1 MVLYHANGRVVQAHE
16 DYLEQQAHSIAR
28 KCDYV
33 DQIDVYKQRNAVKS
47 ADEVQII
54 IDGQKYMT
62 LYCERAG
69 DSEILEKFR
78 QTNEYKIPTTVDRRT
93 LVACSTFAQEY
104 FTHNLGSNDLILPV
118 CYPKWREHG
127 SHSQNSESEN
137 CDKEAIVDNKV
148 DRQMAF
154 IRPKEIEEYIV
165 PWVKRM
171 QEKFD
176 KAKAS
181 HSEPSR
187 GSTTPF
193 KRTRLADSLVSRS
206 DPPVVMDIPEPLV
219 DKIHLYNAM
228 LQLGLPK
235 FVQLPL
241 IDVLVLQM
249 YRTKLEACELDTLE
263 HTIGRFY
270 SRGVAVLDPVLNHF
284 IGTYSFRSL
293 GDRAKPEPSGHSA
306 RLVDNTDAAGKELAK
321 GTTEEASTESEAID
335 TTNEEQANSTTTKAH
350 NNEPNPEPEKWKK
363 KRRYLQYCDFDA
375 KRKDYI
381 HDTYIL
387 PPELPVLGHTIK
399 HWSGVRQNQSTAAA
413 HTGFPLNIGKYKK
426 FIRRNSTDAIDE
438 DDWFEEETNRLIGQ
452 TEYQEH
458 GPGKEKQ

>member
-1 MVLYHANGRVVQAHE
+1 MVLYHTNGRVVQAHE

-47 ADEVQII
+47 VDEVQII

-93 LVACSTFAQEY
+93 LVACSTFAEEY
-104 FTHNLGSNDLILPV
+104 FTYNPWENDLHLPV
-118 CYPKWREHG
+118 CYPKWRERG
-127 SHSQNSESEN
+127 SHSRNSESEN
-137 CDKEAIVDNKV
+137 SDQEDDKL

-154 IRPKEIEEYIV
+154 IRREEIENYVI
-165 PWVKRM
+165 PWLKRM
-171 QEKFD
+171 QEKFG
-176 KAKAS
+176 KAEAS
-181 HSEPSR
+181 HSEPPR
-187 GSTTPF
+187 GSTTPL
-193 KRTRLADSLVSRS
+193 KRTRLAQSLVSWS
-206 DPPVVMDIPEPLV
+206 DQSVVMGIPERLV

-249 YRTKLEACELDTLE
+249 YRTKLEACELDALE

-293 GDRAKPEPSGHSA
+293 GDRTKPEPSGHSA
-306 RLVDNTDAAGKELAK
+306 ILADDTDAAGKELAK
-321 GTTEEASTESEAID
+321 GTTEENSTESGAID
-335 TTNEEQANSTTTKAH
+335 AINEEQANSTTTKAD
-350 NNEPNPEPEKWKK
+350 NNKSDLGPEKWKK
-363 KRRYLQYCDFDA
+363 KRRYLQYCDLDA
-375 KRKDYI
+375 NRKDYSR
-381 HDTYIL
+381 DTYIL
-387 PPELPVLGHTIK
+387 PPELPVIGHSIR

-438 DDWFEEETNRLIGQ
+438 RDWFEEETNRLIGQ
-452 TEYQEH
+452 TEYQEN
-458 GPGKEKQ
+458 GPAKEKK